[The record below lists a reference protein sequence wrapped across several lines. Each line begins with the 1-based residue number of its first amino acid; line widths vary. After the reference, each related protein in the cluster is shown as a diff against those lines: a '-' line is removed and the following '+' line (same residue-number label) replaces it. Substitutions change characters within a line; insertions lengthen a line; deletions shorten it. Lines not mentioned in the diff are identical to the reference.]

1 MPDSSPPPPKSS
13 NSPAPI
19 PGIDRSGLERVLAR
33 AAELQGGTGE
43 PEENFT
49 EEQLLELGREVGLSP
64 QNLRQALAEERT
76 RSIVPDEERGMGSR
90 FFGPN
95 RVRASR
101 TVSGT
106 APDTLGAI
114 DAWMQRQELLIVK
127 RHHPDRIVWEARQD
141 FVVGVKRALRVGGRD
156 YALSQAF
163 EVSATVLSIGD
174 KQVHVALDADFR
186 NRGGQLTGPILGST
200 VAGGAVTA
208 SLLAISIPVVLAA
221 APAVVLVAGGLFGA
235 RTLRTRVVTRA
246 QLALEQLL
254 DKLER
259 GELARRGP
267 ESLLGAIVAA
277 ATSSIPPRRF

>member
-1 MPDSSPPPPKSS
+1 MPDSPPAPKSPS
-13 NSPAPI
+13 KSPAPI

-33 AAELQGGTGE
+33 AAELQSGTGDT
-43 PEENFT
+43 EESFT

-76 RSIVPDEERGMGSR
+76 RSIVPEETGGLASS

-101 TVSGT
+101 TIQGT
-106 APDTLGAI
+106 ATDTLAAI
-114 DAWMQRQELLIVK
+114 DSWMQRQELLIVK
-127 RHHPDRIVWEARQD
+127 RHHSDRIVWEPRRD

-163 EVSATVLSIGD
+163 EASATVLPIDD
-174 KQVHVALDADFR
+174 KQVHVALDADFQHQR
-186 NRGGQLTGPILGST
+186 SRLGWQIFGSS
-200 VAGGAVTA
+200 VAGGAATV
-208 SLLAISIPVVLAA
+208 SLIAISVPILLAA
-221 APAVVLVAGGLFGA
+221 APVIVASAGGILGA
-235 RTLRTRVVTRA
+235 RALHGRVVTRA

-277 ATSSIPPRRF
+277 ATSMPPRRF